1 MIENKFLNLSVKWLG
16 GRHAVLVF
24 RVFPVK
30 KVCQKGVSKRCVS
43 GEGVKQGHPT
53 CPGRRTQ
60 KAPQSLERMVV

>member
-30 KVCQKGVSKRCVS
+30 KVCQKGVS
-43 GEGVKQGHPT
+43 
-53 CPGRRTQ
+53 
-60 KAPQSLERMVV
+60 VVRESTWSDIQHALRE

>member
-30 KVCQKGVSKRCVS
+30 KVCQKGVSVVRESTWSDIQHAQVGGLKKRPKVS
-43 GEGVKQGHPT
+43 KEW
-53 CPGRRTQ
+53 
-60 KAPQSLERMVV
+60 